1 MTTTIWVNKQTQVH
15 EAASPSFITK
25 RNDFNIVMSCMG
37 SPATAIKSAA
47 LPGSSEPTSFSTPN
61 KVAA

>member
-1 MTTTIWVNKQTQVH
+1 MTTTIWGNKQALTQAH

-25 RNDFNIVMSCMG
+25 RTNFNVVMSAMG

-47 LPGSSEPTSFSTPN
+47 
-61 KVAA
+61 